1 LVPASGSREIAARS
15 PDGKWI
21 AQVSIAYGIPETTR
35 SKNYSRS
42 AVVIREVATGRVIH
56 TLLGH
61 SADATGAAFSPDGR
75 RVATSSRDKTIKLWD
90 TTTGQDIF
98 TLRGHTAG
106 VISLAFSPDGNLLVS
121 GGIDNTARVW
131 NATPFLAPVAHE
143 YDARYQR
150 KLAALA
156 ELKDPA
162 AGARRAEALA
172 RDGQWGTAADA
183 FRQAIE
189 RAPEDLPL
197 RYHHLLA
204 LLGGDLSSY
213 RGAAEELLARF
224 GQTTAP
230 TDLNLVAWSC
240 ALAPTAVAEGGAP
253 VRIAEAALSAA
264 PEDRHGD
271 VLTTLGAALYRAG
284 RFDEAIRRLE
294 ESVQARGGSASPQ
307 AAAFL
312 AMAHHR
318 RGDHEAARRWLEAL
332 RAHNLGSDSR
342 FSWDDVEIG
351 ILRRE
356 AEELVRDETT
366 PGAPSR

>member
-1 LVPASGSREIAARS
+1 VPAAGFRETAAKS

-21 AQVSIAYGIPETTR
+21 AQFNVAYGIPYTSR

-42 AVVIREVATGRVIH
+42 AVAIREVATGQVIR
-56 TLLGH
+56 TLIGH

-75 RVATSSRDKTIKLWD
+75 RVATSSFDKTIKLWD
-90 TTTGQDIF
+90 MSTGQDVF

-131 NATPFLAPVAHE
+131 NATPFPASVAREH
-143 YDARYQR
+143 DARYER

-156 ELKDPA
+156 ELRDAA
-162 AGARRAEALA
+162 AGARRAEDLA
-172 RDGQWGTAADA
+172 QDGQWGLAADA
-183 FRQAIE
+183 FRKAIE
-189 RAPEDLPL
+189 RAPDNLQL

-204 LLGGDLSSY
+204 LLKGDLGGY
-213 RGAAEELLARF
+213 REAAEELLARF
-224 GQTTAP
+224 GQTTSVS
-230 TDLNLVAWSC
+230 DLNLVAWSC
-240 ALAPTAVAEGGAP
+240 ALAPTAVADHGAP
-253 VRIAEAALSAA
+253 VRIAEAALSASS
-264 PEDRHGD
+264 EDRRSL

-294 ESVQARGGSASPQ
+294 ENGQARGGSASPQ
-307 AAAFL
+307 ASAFL
-312 AMAHHR
+312 AMALHR

-332 RAHNLGSDSR
+332 RAHNPGSDPR

-351 ILRRE
+351 ILRGE
-356 AEELVRDETT
+356 AEELVRNDSAA
-366 PGAPSR
+366 GAPSR